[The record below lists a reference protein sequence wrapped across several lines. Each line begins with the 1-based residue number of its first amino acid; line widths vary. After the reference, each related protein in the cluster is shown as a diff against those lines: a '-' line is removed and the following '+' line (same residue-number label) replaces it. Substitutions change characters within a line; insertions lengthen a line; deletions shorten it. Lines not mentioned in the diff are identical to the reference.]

1 MADMSTPLTQ
11 TELVA
16 SATSDPFQALT
27 SQVQAVQ
34 EKISDAA
41 VGEYQ
46 QTIEQSTNI
55 NELNYQAF
63 IHKLKLES
71 DLKRDAAVNELAMAL
86 AEQHNLL
93 AVIEQ
98 DQINQ
103 RLALASADSQ
113 KDLTNSYNQ
122 QNLNTALMIG
132 ATQLVSQQGSTASM
146 NLAYG
151 DAISTVQTIN
161 TVTAVNATRSAVS
174 NQRMVNTGTMAGVG
188 QASSPTSVNA

>member
-55 NELNYQAF
+55 NELNYQMF
-63 IHKLKLES
+63 IHKMRLEA
-71 DLKRDAAVNELAMAL
+71 DLKKDAATNELAMAL

-103 RLALASADSQ
+103 RLALESADSQ
-113 KDLTNSYNQ
+113 KDLTNTYNQ

-161 TVTAVNATRSAVS
+161 TVTAVNATHSAVS
-174 NQRMVNTGTMAGVG
+174 NQRMVNTGTMSRVG
-188 QASSPTSVNA
+188 QTSSPTSVNA

>member
-103 RLALASADSQ
+103 RLAIASADSQ

>member
-103 RLALASADSQ
+103 RLAIASADSQ

-188 QASSPTSVNA
+188 QTSSPTSVNA